1 MPFEAG
7 AYRPKGAAVEVCDVL
22 IVDDDPDIREVL
34 SDLLTTEGFSVA
46 SASNGERA
54 LTWLKTS
61 GRPNVILLD
70 LMMPVMNGKTFR
82 SEQLK
87 DADIKHVPVV
97 VMSASENL
105 LGLNGEFEGLPRLP
119 KPLEVDDLL
128 DVIGRHC
135 PRQD

>member
-1 MPFEAG
+1 M
-7 AYRPKGAAVEVCDVL
+7 EVCDVL

-34 SDLLTTEGFSVA
+34 SDLLTSEGFSVA

-61 GRPNVILLD
+61 GRPSVILLD

-82 SEQLK
+82 SEQLR
-87 DADIKHVPVV
+87 DTELAQVPVV

-105 LGLNGEFEGLPRLP
+105 LGLNGEFEGLPRLA
-119 KPLEVDDLL
+119 KPLEVDDLI

-135 PRQD
+135 RRP

>member
-1 MPFEAG
+1 M
-7 AYRPKGAAVEVCDVL
+7 EVCDVL

-34 SDLLTTEGFSVA
+34 ADLLTSEGFSVA

-61 GRPNVILLD
+61 GRPGVILLD

-82 SEQLK
+82 SEQLR
-87 DADIKHVPVV
+87 DAEIAHVPVV

-105 LGLNGEFEGLPRLP
+105 LGLNGEFEGLPRLA
-119 KPLEVDDLL
+119 KPLEVDDLI
-128 DVIGRHC
+128 DVVERHC
-135 PRQD
+135 RQG

>member
-1 MPFEAG
+1 M
-7 AYRPKGAAVEVCDVL
+7 EVCDVL

-34 SDLLTTEGFSVA
+34 SDLLTSEGFSVA

-61 GRPNVILLD
+61 GRPSVILLD

-82 SEQLK
+82 SEQLR
-87 DADIKHVPVV
+87 DTELAQVPVV

-105 LGLNGEFEGLPRLP
+105 LGLNGEFEGLPRLA
-119 KPLEVDDLL
+119 KPLEVDDLI

-135 PRQD
+135 RRR

>member
-1 MPFEAG
+1 M
-7 AYRPKGAAVEVCDVL
+7 EVCDVL

-82 SEQLK
+82 HEQLQ
-87 DADIKHVPVV
+87 DADIAHVPVV

-105 LGLNGEFEGLPRLP
+105 LGLNGEFDGLPRLP

-128 DVIGRHC
+128 DVVGRHC
-135 PRQD
+135 AGRG

>member
-1 MPFEAG
+1 M
-7 AYRPKGAAVEVCDVL
+7 EVCDVL

-54 LTWLKTS
+54 LTWLKSS

-82 SEQLK
+82 HEQLQ
-87 DADIKHVPVV
+87 DTTLAELPVV

-105 LGLNGEFEGLPRLP
+105 QGLDGEFDGLARLP

-128 DVIGRHC
+128 SVLGRHC
-135 PRQD
+135 GRGA